1 MSVVVLIPV
10 LSVIAL
16 WALIIILIVVRNRR
30 RDP

>member
-10 LSVIAL
+10 VSVIAL

-30 RDP
+30 RSP

>member
-10 LSVIAL
+10 LSVVAL

>member
-10 LSVIAL
+10 LSVVAL

-30 RDP
+30 RSP

>member
-10 LSVIAL
+10 VSVIAL

>member
-30 RDP
+30 RSP

>member
-10 LSVIAL
+10 LTVVAL

>member
-10 LSVIAL
+10 LTVVAL

-30 RDP
+30 RNS